1 MQKSVSKYLA
11 IASVLAT
18 ISVANAEK
26 SGAFVGL
33 EAGVN
38 VGTLEAE
45 TGSYAL
51 AKKTTQYLL
60 GGSYGFIAGYKQ
72 FFTSHIGLRYYANL
86 NLKHSTKD
94 ITNSTGESYIP
105 DFIWLNY
112 GANVDFLG
120 NFVSNEDLDFGG
132 FVGLGIGANTE
143 FISQRD
149 STTNL
154 DVALNVGLRTT
165 FDSKHSLELIS
176 RVPFLPTTKG
186 NERATKLIYREPVY
200 DYSVSLRYAY
210 SF

>member
-18 ISVANAEK
+18 MNVANAEK

-45 TGSYAL
+45 TRFY
-51 AKKTTQYLL
+51 TTTKYLL
-60 GGSYGFIAGYKQ
+60 GGSYGFITGYKQ

-86 NLKHSTKD
+86 NLKHSTED

-165 FDSKHSLELIS
+165 FDSKHSFELIS

-186 NERATKLIYREPVY
+186 NERATELIYREPVY

>member
-18 ISVANAEK
+18 MSAANAEK

-38 VGTLEAE
+38 IGTQERGNGGL
-45 TGSYAL
+45 GDSKI
-51 AKKTTQYLL
+51 KKYLL

-86 NLKHSTKD
+86 NLKHSTED
-94 ITNSTGESYIP
+94 ITNSRDNLPE
-105 DFIWLNY
+105 FIWLNY

-120 NFVSNEDLDFGG
+120 NFVSRENVDFGG
-132 FVGLGIGANTE
+132 FVGLGLGANTE
-143 FISQRD
+143 IR

-165 FDSKHSLELIS
+165 FYSKHS
-176 RVPFLPTTKG
+176 F
-186 NERATKLIYREPVY
+186 
-200 DYSVSLRYAY
+200 
-210 SF
+210 